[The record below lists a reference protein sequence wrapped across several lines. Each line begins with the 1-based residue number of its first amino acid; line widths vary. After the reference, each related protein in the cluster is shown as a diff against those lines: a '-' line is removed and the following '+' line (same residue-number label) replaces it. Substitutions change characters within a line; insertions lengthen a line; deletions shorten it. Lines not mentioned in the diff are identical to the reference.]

1 MKMTEKA
8 DNEKINE
15 IIEKLTQDWIDYSN
29 DNPTMLLPMISYLEI
44 VEQDMSEGWINQGY
58 YTDNEIKLKSEKLI
72 IDFIEKNVLKNLN
85 K

>member
-58 YTDNEIKLKSEKLI
+58 YTDNEIKLKSE
-72 IDFIEKNVLKNLN
+72 N
-85 K
+85 